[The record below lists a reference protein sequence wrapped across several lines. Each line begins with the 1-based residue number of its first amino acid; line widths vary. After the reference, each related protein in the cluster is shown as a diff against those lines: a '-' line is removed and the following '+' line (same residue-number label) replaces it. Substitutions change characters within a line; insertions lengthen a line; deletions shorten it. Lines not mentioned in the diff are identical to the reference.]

1 MKQARLKQEV
11 SRLQARNE
19 WLPPGVSA
27 VELRRQLA
35 KGAMQHMDECVETCK
50 TVLKGSMKV
59 KNLTIEDQQLLSGAM
74 VTLFAT
80 LSRPLRGN
88 VCVCLQVCV
97 CPPPCSAGEKLRSIC
112 KKRLYVKTLLDE
124 KREKRKK
131 RLDPQPRSEKIGA
144 RHAYIYICYIY
155 IHTNVDLPLAP
166 QEKNCGVYAKSVYT

>member
-1 MKQARLKQEV
+1 MILQNLYIVPDAQMNWGFVGFLVHIAKYTMHAYTFTRANKRSSVFPHVKKKNMKQARLKQEV

-27 VELRRQLA
+27 VDLRRQLA

-59 KNLTIEDQQLLSGAM
+59 KNLTIEDQQLLSGAV

-88 VCVCLQVCV
+88 VCVCVYKCVCV
-97 CPPPCSAGEKLRSIC
+97 
-112 KKRLYVKTLLDE
+112 
-124 KREKRKK
+124 
-131 RLDPQPRSEKIGA
+131 
-144 RHAYIYICYIY
+144 
-155 IHTNVDLPLAP
+155 LPLAP

>member
-88 VCVCLQVCV
+88 VCVSSPL
-97 CPPPCSAGEKLRSIC
+97 LRRRKIAEYMQKAFIRENSTRR
-112 KKRLYVKTLLDE
+112 K
-124 KREKRKK
+124 KREKE
-131 RLDPQPRSEKIGA
+131 EKIRPSA
-144 RHAYIYICYIY
+144 AQRKNWSAPCIHIHMLHIYTY
-155 IHTNVDLPLAP
+155 
-166 QEKNCGVYAKSVYT
+166 ER

>member
-88 VCVCLQVCV
+88 VCVCVYKCVCV
-97 CPPPCSAGEKLRSIC
+97 
-112 KKRLYVKTLLDE
+112 
-124 KREKRKK
+124 
-131 RLDPQPRSEKIGA
+131 
-144 RHAYIYICYIY
+144 
-155 IHTNVDLPLAP
+155 LPLAP